1 MRKVLVTGSAG
12 FVGHHLCRYLKKK
25 GYWVR
30 GVDIEPEEWKSNVNE
45 FYLMDLKDPL
55 NCEEVVR
62 DIDWVYNLAAM
73 NGSIEMTTTNK
84 AELVH
89 NNALVNLNM
98 AESCAD
104 SDTVERVFYSSSA
117 CVYPIHYQET
127 DDTHLLKEEDAY
139 PSNPDSEYGWE
150 KLFSERVWQSYME
163 DRGLEVRIARFIN
176 IYGTECLIDTLR
188 SKAPMALTRKVI
200 EAGDGGDVYVWGDGG
215 QKRTFCWIDDLL
227 VGIEMLMESD
237 IREPL
242 NLGSDYLV
250 SINELVDII
259 AEIEGVKINK
269 IHQLDKVQG
278 VRVRMPDLTKT
289 RTLLGW
295 DNKMELKEGMKR
307 VNEYVKKELGK

>member
-1 MRKVLVTGSAG
+1 
-12 FVGHHLCRYLKKK
+12 
-25 GYWVR
+25 
-30 GVDIEPEEWKSNVNE
+30 
-45 FYLMDLKDPL
+45 
-55 NCEEVVR
+55 
-62 DIDWVYNLAAM
+62 
-73 NGSIEMTTTNK
+73 
-84 AELVH
+84 
-89 NNALVNLNM
+89 
-98 AESCAD
+98 
-104 SDTVERVFYSSSA
+104 
-117 CVYPIHYQET
+117 
-127 DDTHLLKEEDAY
+127 
-139 PSNPDSEYGWE
+139 
-150 KLFSERVWQSYME
+150 ME